1 MPLIDDIRTH
11 ILDPKFPLTSILREA
26 LVLARK
32 LRSEEL
38 TKWVN
43 SELEGYKSSKEELPN
58 YRKYKASSIGS
69 GVIGACL
76 MKNVPIPTFILPAEM
91 RRFLDEGT
99 ITGGVR
105 ELESLLESKK
115 AKSFHKPW
123 PNEIINHYNYLHEVN
138 ISLISAYIVTPRGV
152 IEHVLDTVRTRLLQF
167 IIEIEELN
175 PDAGEIPS
183 LEKVPPAVTHKIFK
197 SVIMNKSYHGNAQ
210 KIEGV
215 FGSNVATGQARISSS
230 HATYS
235 TTAEAT
241 SAFQSLKNHLDEVAE
256 EQRQAVQDAIDL
268 LISAIENNGIPKS
281 RVVAAAETI
290 ANASDKMKRVLRD
303 LSIGTAGSLAASGLW
318 EGIRY
323 AIGAG

>member
-1 MPLIDDIRTH
+1 MCRKRREISSFSLTNRTIRTSDH
-11 ILDPKFPLTSILREA
+11 AWLRPK
-26 LVLARK
+26 
-32 LRSEEL
+32 
-38 TKWVN
+38 
-43 SELEGYKSSKEELPN
+43 
-58 YRKYKASSIGS
+58 
-69 GVIGACL
+69 GA
-76 MKNVPIPTFILPAEM
+76 MF
-91 RRFLDEGT
+91 R
-99 ITGGVR
+99 
-105 ELESLLESKK
+105 
-115 AKSFHKPW
+115 KPW
-123 PNEIINHYNYLHEVN
+123 PNEIIYCYNQLHEVN
-138 ISLISAYIVTPRGV
+138 VYFIKAYVIIPRGI
-152 IEHVLDTVRTRLLQF
+152 IEHVLDIVRTRLLQF

-183 LEKVPPAVTHKIFK
+183 LEKVPPAVIHQIFEK
-197 SVIMNKSYHGNAQ
+197 LIMNESYHGNAQ

-256 EQRQAVQDAIDL
+256 EQRQAVQEAIDL
-268 LISAIENNGIPKS
+268 LISAIENNAIPKS

-303 LSIGTAGSLAASGLW
+303 LSIGMAGSLAASGLW

>member
-1 MPLIDDIRTH
+1 
-11 ILDPKFPLTSILREA
+11 
-26 LVLARK
+26 
-32 LRSEEL
+32 
-38 TKWVN
+38 
-43 SELEGYKSSKEELPN
+43 
-58 YRKYKASSIGS
+58 
-69 GVIGACL
+69 
-76 MKNVPIPTFILPAEM
+76 M

-105 ELESLLESKK
+105 ELESLLESKE
-115 AKSFHKPW
+115 AMFRKPW
-123 PNEIINHYNYLHEVN
+123 PNDVIYFYNQLNEVN
-138 ISLISAYIVTPRGV
+138 IYFIKSYVMAPRGV

-183 LEKVPPAVTHKIFK
+183 LEKVPPAVMHKIFE
-197 SVIMNKSYHGNAQ
+197 SVIMNENYHGNAQ

-215 FGSNVATGQARISSS
+215 FGSNVATGRARISSS

-241 SAFQSLKNHLDEVAE
+241 SALQSLKNHLDEVAE

-268 LISAIENNGIPKS
+268 LISAIENNTIPKS

-290 ANASDKMKRVLRD
+290 ANASGKMKRVLRD
-303 LSIGTAGSLAASGLW
+303 LSIGMAGSLSASGLW